1 MTDPTESIDQ
11 LVVRAAA
18 CGPDAPEAMNTLYL
32 RLNQVIYNWTRT
44 YVRDRHIAED
54 LAQEVW
60 LKVAQN
66 MSQYKPGTNAMGWLK
81 TITRNTALD
90 YLRSVQRRP
99 SEVLLADYL
108 ELDRPRP
115 GITPH
120 QYAERKALAKAVEAH
135 MPKLRPQQRECL
147 RLRFFDGCSPTDTA
161 AIMGKTV
168 GAVRT
173 LTVRSLRKLAQVL
186 PPGDSSAE
194 LVEELLTMAVNRGR
208 VVATRIDT
216 REAENHV
223 PTKR

>member
-1 MTDPTESIDQ
+1 
-11 LVVRAAA
+11 
-18 CGPDAPEAMNTLYL
+18 MNTLYT
-32 RLNQVIYNWTRT
+32 RLNQVVYNWARPF
-44 YVRDRHIAED
+44 VRDRHTAED

-66 MSQYKPGTNAMGWLK
+66 MTRYRPGTNLMGWLH

-99 SEVLLADYL
+99 EVLLADHL

-120 QYAERKALAKAVEAH
+120 QYAERKALAKAVAEH

-147 RLRFFDGCSPTDTA
+147 RLRFYDGCSPTDTA
-161 AIMGKTV
+161 AIMGKSE

-173 LTVRSLRKLAQVL
+173 LTVRSLRKLAEVL

-208 VVATRIDT
+208 VVGMRIET
-216 REAENHV
+216 REAGAHV